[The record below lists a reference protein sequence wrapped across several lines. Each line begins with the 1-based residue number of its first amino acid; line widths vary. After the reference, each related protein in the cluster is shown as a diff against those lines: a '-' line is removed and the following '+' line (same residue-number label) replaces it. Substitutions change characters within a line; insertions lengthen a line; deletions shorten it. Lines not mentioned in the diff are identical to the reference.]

1 MTLAFTGMLLL
12 AAAALQGVDTPFST
26 YIGSD
31 ACIECHTA
39 GATAAECCYDE
50 IAGHA
55 NTFDALEKSTA
66 RSIAALTGTVEPP
79 QESRLCLGCH
89 ATAADLGPRW
99 WQPSFSLAAGVQC
112 EACHGAGSAH
122 AAARRDEAA
131 KPPVSADVHAG
142 DLAECHSCHRARPSH
157 EAVLTQ
163 GYRLPEADRRYKT
176 PVNIA
181 LAPDGRLLYVT
192 CEHSDSL
199 VVVDVESSAVVCE
212 VAVGRRPHGVAIAPD
227 GATVY
232 VSNRFSRSLSVIDTS
247 TLRVLREIPVGDD
260 PHGICTSPSGDR
272 VYVSNTGEDSIS
284 VVDVARGIET
294 KRLAAGSGPWAIA
307 AGPDGRSVVAT
318 SVRPLASGFREAHRS
333 ELTVVSTREDI
344 VVARDMAQDANMLH
358 GLAPIS
364 GRGAL
369 LFTLM
374 RTKNLVPITRLA
386 QGWVMTSGVGVLW
399 ADGRVDQVVLDEP
412 ANAFPDPSGIAVSPD
427 GRRAAV
433 TSAGGDEILLLDV
446 ERLLD
451 TITTASDKDRAEILP
466 NHLGMSDRFVLGRIR
481 CGANPRALV
490 FSRDSRWMYVAESLD
505 DSIAVV
511 DVDRREI
518 VRHISLGGPREIT
531 EIRAGERLFH
541 NAGHTQGHQFACAS
555 CHPDGHVD
563 GLSFDIEADGLG
575 LHPVDNRSLR
585 GIFDTPPFKWEGT
598 NPTLQRQCGPRFA
611 VFFTRLEP
619 FKPDELAALVR
630 YISTI
635 ERPTNPHHDPRGMTL
650 AERRGKAVFERETT
664 NFGRAIP
671 RERRCTT
678 CHDSA
683 YHSAAV
689 TRNVGTTMWFDA
701 LRDAESLDLGDD
713 NPFGPLGTAY
723 FQDYASLDRAF
734 DAPHLTNVYADAP
747 YLHNGA
753 ASSLHEVWTRF
764 NLYEQHGITHDLT
777 RRQINDLVAY
787 LKTL

>member
-1 MTLAFTGMLLL
+1 MTLAFVAWIVL
-12 AAAALQGVDTPFST
+12 AVATPQGVDTPFAS
-26 YIGSD
+26 YVGSG

-55 NTFDALEKSTA
+55 TTFDALEKSSA

-79 QESRLCLGCH
+79 QESQLCLGCH

-122 AAARRDEAA
+122 AEARHNGAAEPTA
-131 KPPVSADVHAG
+131 SAGVHRG
-142 DLAECHSCHRARPSH
+142 DLTTCHDCHRARPSH
-157 EAVLTQ
+157 DAVLTQ

-176 PVNIA
+176 PVNLA
-181 LAPDGRLLYVT
+181 LAPDGKRLYVA
-192 CEHSDSL
+192 CEHGDSL
-199 VVVDVESSAVVCE
+199 VVVDVQASAVVRE
-212 VAVGRRPHGVAIAPD
+212 VAVGRRPHGVALAPD
-227 GATVY
+227 GTAIY

-247 TLRVLREIPVGDD
+247 TLKVLREIPVGDD
-260 PHGICTSPSGDR
+260 PHGVCTSPAGDR
-272 VYVSNTGEDSIS
+272 VYVLNTGEDSIS
-284 VVDVARGIET
+284 VVDVLRGIET
-294 KRLAAGSGPWAIA
+294 KRLSAGSGPWAIA
-307 AGPDGRSVVAT
+307 PGPDGRSVVST
-318 SVRPLASGFREAHRS
+318 SVRPLAADFREAHRS
-333 ELTVVSTREDI
+333 ELTVVSTRED
-344 VVARDMAQDANMLH
+344 VVGARAMAQDANMLH
-358 GLAPIS
+358 GLAPIP

-369 LFTLM
+369 LFTLL

-386 QGWVMTSGVGVLW
+386 QGWVTTNGVGVLW
-399 ADGRVDQVVLDEP
+399 ADGRVDQVLLDEP
-412 ANAFPDPSGIAVSPD
+412 GRAFPDPCGIAVSPD

-433 TSAGGDEILLLDV
+433 TSAGGDEVLLLDV
-446 ERLLD
+446 ERLLE
-451 TITTASDKDRAEILP
+451 TITTASDKERADILP
-466 NHLGMSDRFVLGRIR
+466 NHLGKSGRFVLGRIH
-481 CGANPRALV
+481 CGANPRAVV
-490 FSRDSRWMYVAESLD
+490 FSPDGRWIYVAEALD

-511 DVDRREI
+511 DAERMEI
-518 VRHISLGGPREIT
+518 VRRISLGGPREIT

-541 NAGHTQGHQFACAS
+541 SAAHTQGHQFACAS

-598 NPTLQRQCGPRFA
+598 NPSLQRQCGPRFA

-635 ERPTNPHHDPRGMTL
+635 ERQTNPHHDPRGLTL

-664 NFGRAIP
+664 NFGRTIP
-671 RERRCTT
+671 GERRCTT

-701 LRDAESLDLGDD
+701 LRDAESTDLRDD
-713 NPFGPLGTAY
+713 DPFGPLGTAY
-723 FQDYASLDRAF
+723 FQDYAALDRAF

-753 ASSLHEVWTRF
+753 ASSLHELWTRF

-777 RRQINDLVAY
+777 RRQLNDLVAY
-787 LKTL
+787 LETL